1 MTETVVLAVGLATYT
16 LEMVTVNNT
25 LEAFTFGSTDDIHKC
40 ALFENV
46 GESDGVAELE
56 FSLEV
61 CREFDKLALRSG
73 SCLCKMPFER
83 GAGMFL

>member
-1 MTETVVLAVGLATYT
+1 MTETVVLAVGLSADT
-16 LEMVTVNNT
+16 LEVVTLYNT
-25 LEAFTFGSTDDIHKC
+25 LEAFTFRSTDDVNES
-40 ALFENV
+40 ALFEYIAE
-46 GESDGVAELE
+46 GYGVAELE

-61 CREFDKLALRSG
+61 RREFDELAFRSG